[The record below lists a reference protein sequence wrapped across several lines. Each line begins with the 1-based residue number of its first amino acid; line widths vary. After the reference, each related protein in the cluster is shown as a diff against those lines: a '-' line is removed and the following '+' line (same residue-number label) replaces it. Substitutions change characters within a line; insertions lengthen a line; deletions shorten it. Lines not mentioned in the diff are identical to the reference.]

1 MSNKIEHKLVNLL
14 VEGLYHNYR
23 AFEITTVESC
33 TAGMIAAKIANV
45 PGASNTLKQ
54 AYVTYCDE
62 AKENLVGVKAETI
75 KKFSVVSEEVA
86 KEMAEG
92 GLKAANAA
100 VAISVTGFAGKSNI
114 SGVADNTVCI
124 GIAIDNICGKSETRT
139 YTFIF
144 KGKRNK
150 VRQQAANKALR
161 LAYLTI
167 NEFLG
172 RGQANISSRRLK
184 ANKGQNKPNKTKCKK
199 HTVTIVGNSNDLI
212 CGGDIN
218 INSSTKHKTKWS
230 ANKCIVNGERVRL
243 PYDYNSLN
251 MVNGDVYID
260 GKLYYRQGIG
270 YIDDLDETE
279 KQIENTKQK
288 LTTSLNQSRQTQ
300 MDLDRFEKSM
310 EQMSKN
316 LEELFKNIN

>member
-1 MSNKIEHKLVNLL
+1 MSNKIEYKLVNLL
-14 VEGLYHNYR
+14 TEGLYHNYR

-33 TAGMIAAKIANV
+33 TAGMIASKIANV
-45 PGASNTLKQ
+45 PGASNALKQ

-92 GLKAANAA
+92 GLKAADAA
-100 VAISVTGFAGKSNI
+100 IAIGITGFAGPSNI
-114 SGVADNTVCI
+114 PGVKDNTVCI
-124 GIAIDNICGKSETRT
+124 GIAVNDINGKSGTRT

-161 LAYLTI
+161 LAYLTV

-172 RGQANISSRRLK
+172 KGQVNISSRKLK
-184 ANKGQNKPNKTKCKK
+184 ANNDQNKPNKTKHIK
-199 HTVTIVGNSNDLI
+199 HSVTVEGCNNSII

-218 INSSTKHKTKWS
+218 VNHSTKTKVKQS
-230 ANKCIVNGERVRL
+230 SHVCVVNGEKVRL
-243 PYDYNSLN
+243 PHTCNTLSITD
-251 MVNGDVYID
+251 GDVYVN
-260 GKLYYRQGIG
+260 GKLYYRQGLG
-270 YIDDLDETE
+270 YIDEIDETE
-279 KQIENTKQK
+279 EKLKSSLGRIKQSQIDWEQ
-288 LTTSLNQSRQTQ
+288 
-300 MDLDRFEKSM
+300 FEKSM
-310 EQMSKN
+310 EQMSRD
-316 LEELFKNIN
+316 LENMFKNK

>member
-1 MSNKIEHKLVNLL
+1 MSNKIEYKLVNLL
-14 VEGLYHNYR
+14 VEGSYHNYR

-45 PGASNTLKQ
+45 PGASNVLKQ
-54 AYVTYCDE
+54 AYVTYCNE

-100 VAISVTGFAGKSNI
+100 IAISVTGFAGKSNI
-114 SGVADNTVCI
+114 PGVKDNTVCI
-124 GIAIDNICGKSETRT
+124 GIACNDICGKSETRT

-172 RGQANISSRRLK
+172 RGQVNISSRRLK
-184 ANKGQNKPNKTKCKK
+184 ANKGQNKPNKAKGRK
-199 HTVTIVGNSNDLI
+199 HTVTVVGNSNNLI

-218 INSSTKHKTKWS
+218 ISGSAKHKTKR
-230 ANKCIVNGERVRL
+230 AVNQCIVNGERVKL
-243 PYDYNSLN
+243 PYNYNSLN
-251 MVNGDVYID
+251 MINGDVYID

-279 KQIENTKQK
+279 KQTENTKQK
-288 LTTSLNQSRQTQ
+288 LTPSLNQSRQTQ
-300 MDLDRFEKSM
+300 MDLDKFEKSM
-310 EQMSKN
+310 EKMSKN
-316 LEELFKNIN
+316 LEELFKDIN